1 MRLSWLVGECCASL
15 VFRHP
20 VILHTAWH
28 AGADLAPLAA
38 GMVQAP
44 EVMYGDPNM
53 MGAGLGSQARLY
65 PAAGPKA
72 AAGGPHG
79 GRSNGPVKSG
89 STGDMAND
97 VMSGNQLQ
105 GGNWVQVM
113 DPEGKVYYLN
123 QGQQ

>member
-1 MRLSWLVGECCASL
+1 MYVCA
-15 VFRHP
+15 VTPFCF
-20 VILHTAWH
+20 
-28 AGADLAPLAA
+28 A

-65 PAAGPKA
+65 HAAAPKA
-72 AAGGPHG
+72 AGAGGAQG

-89 STGDMAND
+89 STGDMAGD
-97 VMSGNQLQ
+97 VMGGNQLQ

>member
-1 MRLSWLVGECCASL
+1 
-15 VFRHP
+15 
-20 VILHTAWH
+20 
-28 AGADLAPLAA
+28 
-38 GMVQAP
+38 MVQAP

-53 MGAGLGSQARLY
+53 MGAGLSSQARLY
-65 PAAGPKA
+65 HAAGPKA
-72 AAGGPHG
+72 AAAGGPQG

-89 STGDMAND
+89 SAGDIAND
-97 VMSGNQLQ
+97 VMGGNQLQ